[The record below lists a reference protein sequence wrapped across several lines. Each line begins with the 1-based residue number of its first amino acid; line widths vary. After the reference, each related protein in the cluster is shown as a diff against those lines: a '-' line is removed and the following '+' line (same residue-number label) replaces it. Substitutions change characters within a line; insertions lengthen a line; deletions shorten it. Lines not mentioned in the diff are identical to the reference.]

1 MQKRFFTA
9 PHLKAHTARRTAH
22 SYSTNGAGSRE
33 SLPMP
38 PEAAS
43 EQRERLQYNAA
54 HLLKLT
60 AHGPR
65 PIATAQ
71 MVQEAAR
78 GKCAV
83 SRLPSHVCPSHVYRH
98 LCCTKPLTLI
108 SYFFSVPFL
117 WYNTLKLYRLF
128 ILRFATKEGSY
139 SEFRNGKISVSVWR
153 NIEYE

>member
-1 MQKRFFTA
+1 
-9 PHLKAHTARRTAH
+9 
-22 SYSTNGAGSRE
+22 
-33 SLPMP
+33 MP

-83 SRLPSHVCPSHVYRH
+83 SRLTSARLMSIGTNVAQSR
-98 LCCTKPLTLI
+98 
-108 SYFFSVPFL
+108 S
-117 WYNTLKLYRLF
+117 RLF
-128 ILRFATKEGSY
+128 PISSLPLSY
-139 SEFRNGKISVSVWR
+139 GI
-153 NIEYE
+153 IH